1 MSELEL
7 DCQETKRHVH
17 EYLQAELT
25 EQEMDAIVAHLANCD
40 SCEGDYAFENLF
52 NTVIQRSCTEAAPE
66 ELAQRVLGKI
76 RLVLNGGHEED
87 SDDEA
92 EDD

>member
-17 EYLQAELT
+17 EYLQQELS

-40 SCEGDYAFENLF
+40 SCEDDYDFETVF
-52 NTVIQRSCTEAAPE
+52 NKVIQRSCTEATPE
-66 ELAQRVLGKI
+66 ELGQRILGRIRTVLED
-76 RLVLNGGHEED
+76 GHED
-87 SDDEA
+87 TDGTTPVEA
-92 EDD
+92 